1 MRGPERVTKISA
13 HAGFHF
19 RVDLSSPTVTKSVV
33 LLHGSGRAEDD
44 LIPFGLSVFADAVL
58 FSPRGCLP
66 WEDGFA
72 FFRRTPDRQIDM
84 DDLAKR
90 AERLCNFLDF
100 VANETGHTPLLAG
113 YSNGAIVAAETI
125 RQNRELSQGAILL
138 RPLSPCPDRNFPP
151 LAGYPALLIAAEND
165 QRREPSDA
173 PYLAGQLEK
182 AGADIV
188 LRVVAGDHG
197 WADDGADIRICKHW
211 LHDHYKG

>member
-1 MRGPERVTKISA
+1 
-13 HAGFHF
+13 
-19 RVDLSSPTVTKSVV
+19 
-33 LLHGSGRAEDD
+33 
-44 LIPFGLSVFADAVL
+44 
-58 FSPRGCLP
+58 
-66 WEDGFA
+66 
-72 FFRRTPDRQIDM
+72 M

-113 YSNGAIVAAETI
+113 YSNGAIIAAETI
-125 RQNRELSQGAILL
+125 RQNRESSKGAILL